1 MSAANGQGKLKLSI
15 NFTRIFVN
23 FDCNCSFDSN
33 CNCDYNCN
41 WTAVI
46 TASISCVKVSFNG
59 MQAIN
64 NLFSALNRCLDMT
77 RHFADLHVAFRYASS
92 NATFDFS
99 RLTQCG
105 EYSHHIYFQR

>member
-1 MSAANGQGKLKLSI
+1 MTKDLCTPYSSSSSLSGIGLEGQSWGFMGQEFVRALNVSAANGQGKLKLSI

-46 TASISCVKVSFNG
+46 TASISFVKVSFNG

-64 NLFSALNRCLDMT
+64 NLFSAL
-77 RHFADLHVAFRYASS
+77 
-92 NATFDFS
+92 
-99 RLTQCG
+99 
-105 EYSHHIYFQR
+105 